1 MANGMG
7 SLYIGVSGL
16 HSAQTAL
23 NTTAHNLANINTEGY
38 TRQQITFEDMTYLT
52 VGTRSNTI
60 DKYGLGVSVS
70 EIRRIRDTF
79 IDRAY
84 RTENGRLG
92 YYESNL
98 KAVEEVEDLFGEM
111 QGVTYQDC
119 LKNLYSA
126 VNELS
131 KNPESTVARSSLI
144 QYTSAFV
151 NRSNKIYESLKDY
164 QTTLNTEVQNSVN
177 RINELGQTI
186 FALNKQIQGI
196 ESGSGEY
203 ANDLRGFKAVDDFNL
218 EVKRGE
224 FVTFLGPSGCGKT
237 TTLRMIAGFELPSS
251 GEILLDGRD
260 IAHLPANKRPIN
272 TVFQRYALFPH
283 MNIYEN
289 IAFGLKLKK
298 LPKEE
303 IRKKVKHVLAM
314 VDLEGFEDRKIATL
328 SGGQQQRIAIARALV
343 NEPEILMLDE
353 PLGAL
358 DLKMRKEMQLELKNM
373 HDQLGITFI
382 YVTHDQE
389 EALTMSDKIVVLSE
403 GKIQQI
409 GTPEDIYNEPKN
421 AFVADFIGES
431 NIFKGIMT
439 GHMKVRFCGGEFTG
453 MDDVPEGTLVDV
465 VVRPEDVIITAPQ
478 DGTVAG
484 VVTSVIFKGMH
495 YEVAVE
501 SGKYEI
507 IIRTTK
513 CYAAGDEVGICLE
526 PDGIHVMLA
535 EDHTTSFV
543 TTINSDYTLDFN
555 GKVIRCDLTK
565 VVPKSKMKDNVLIDE
580 NGETVDISK
589 LKVQVSIQPDDIE
602 MSDEAEAGLVS
613 GEIINLIY
621 KGDHYSY
628 VVRTEYGHDLIVD
641 DEYLWN
647 MNDKVSLVMPEDKMK
662 FQLKK

>member
-1 MANGMG
+1 MPVNYPFG
-7 SLYIGVSGL
+7 YGL
-16 HSAQTAL
+16 S
-23 NTTAHNLANINTEGY
+23 Y
-38 TRQQITFEDMTYLT
+38 TTFEYDNLQVKPDWGDVYPSSTPESMMVQRFAQLY
-52 VGTRSNTI
+52 VGLPGAKVFRPVKELKGFS
-60 DKYGLGVSVS
+60 KV
-70 EIRRIRDTF
+70 F
-79 IDRAY
+79 
-84 RTENGRLG
+84 
-92 YYESNL
+92 L
-98 KAVEEVEDLFGEM
+98 KAGEEKTVTIKFDDKTFRYWNMKTNKWEVEG
-111 QGVTYQDC
+111 GVYSIMIGASCADIRLQD
-119 LKNLYSA
+119 
-126 VNELS
+126 
-131 KNPESTVARSSLI
+131 SLAI
-144 QYTSAFV
+144 IGT
-151 NRSNKIYESLKDY
+151 
-164 QTTLNTEVQNSVN
+164 TEVMPYYTN
-177 RINELGQTI
+177 R
-186 FALNKQIQGI
+186 
-196 ESGSGEY
+196 
-203 ANDLRGFKAVDDFNL
+203 V
-218 EVKRGE
+218 
-224 FVTFLGPSGCGKT
+224 
-237 TTLRMIAGFELPSS
+237 SS
-251 GEILLDGRD
+251 
-260 IAHLPANKRPIN
+260 
-272 TVFQRYALFPH
+272 
-283 MNIYEN
+283 
-289 IAFGLKLKK
+289 
-298 LPKEE
+298 
-303 IRKKVKHVLAM
+303 
-314 VDLEGFEDRKIATL
+314 
-328 SGGQQQRIAIARALV
+328 
-343 NEPEILMLDE
+343 
-353 PLGAL
+353 
-358 DLKMRKEMQLELKNM
+358 
-373 HDQLGITFI
+373 
-382 YVTHDQE
+382 YV
-389 EALTMSDKIVVLSE
+389 E

-513 CYAAGDEVGICLE
+513 CYAVGDEVGICLE

-565 VVPKSKMKDNVLIDE
+565 VVPKSRMKDNALIDE